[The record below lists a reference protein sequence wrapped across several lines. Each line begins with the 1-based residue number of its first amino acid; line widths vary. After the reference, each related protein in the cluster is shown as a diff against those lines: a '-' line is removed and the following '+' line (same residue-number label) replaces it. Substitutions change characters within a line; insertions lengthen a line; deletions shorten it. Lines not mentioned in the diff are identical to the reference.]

1 MNERSDYIL
10 TTTPSLSRND
20 WTLILSL
27 ALLTFV
33 LGTSE
38 FVIVGILPDIAD
50 GLTISIATA
59 GTLVSAFAISF
70 AIGTPL
76 MMSFTSHM
84 PKRRLMLGLTLGFIV
99 LNFLSSQ
106 APNYGLLLS
115 TRMVTAVVT
124 GVLISLAMLVA
135 SESVP
140 PTKRGIAVSFIF
152 GGFTMANVFGVPLG
166 TFIGQRA
173 GWEATF
179 FMTTAL
185 GVVALFAVYRVV
197 PNQLSSAKTSIS
209 DQLRLLTN
217 PRILIAFFIPAFGFG
232 ATYVVYTYLVP
243 ILKGVLGVPVAWVS
257 PILLAYGFI
266 SIFSNMAAGKIASHN
281 PIGRLRFVF
290 LIQAV
295 VLAALYVTTSNVTLG
310 LINIALMSFMA
321 ILLTTSTQIYLID
334 LAEKFNPDAKGL
346 ASSLMPVAS
355 NVGIG
360 MGSALGGLVYANAP
374 VMMLALVGGAVALLT
389 AALTSL
395 SHRLDQR

>member
-1 MNERSDYIL
+1 MNERSDFIL
-10 TTTPSLSRND
+10 TTTPSLSRTD

-50 GLTISIATA
+50 GLSISIATA
-59 GTLVSAFAISF
+59 GTLVSAFAITF

-76 MMSFTSHM
+76 TMSFTSHL
-84 PKRRLMLGLTLGFIV
+84 PKRKLMLTLTAAFIV
-99 LNFLSSQ
+99 FNLFSSL
-106 APNYGLLLS
+106 APTYGILLVL
-115 TRMVTAVVT
+115 RMMTAVVT

-140 PTKRGIAVSFIF
+140 TGKRGIAVSFIF

-166 TFIGQRA
+166 TFIGQRT
-173 GWEATF
+173 GWETTF
-179 FMTTAL
+179 LLTTTL
-185 GVVALFAVYRVV
+185 GVIAFFAVYRVV
-197 PNQLSSAKTSIS
+197 PSQLTSVKTSIA

-243 ILKGVLGVPVAWVS
+243 ILKGVLGVPVAWIS
-257 PILLAYGFI
+257 PILFAYGFI

-290 LIQAV
+290 LIQAL

-374 VMMLALVGGAVALLT
+374 VMTLALVAGAVALVTALLT
-389 AALTSL
+389 AV
-395 SHRLDQR
+395 SHQLDQR

>member
-1 MNERSDYIL
+1 M

-76 MMSFTSHM
+76 MMSFTSHL
-84 PKRRLMLGLTLGFIV
+84 PKRRLMLGLTCSFIV
-99 LNFLSSQ
+99 LNLLSSL
-106 APNYGLLLS
+106 APTYALLMA
-115 TRMVTAVVT
+115 TRVVTAVVT
-124 GVLISLAMLVA
+124 GVLISLAMFVA

-179 FMTTAL
+179 VMTTLL
-185 GVVALFAVYRVV
+185 GVGAWFAVYRVV

-232 ATYVVYTYLVP
+232 ATYVIYTYLVP
-243 ILKGVLGVPVAWVS
+243 ILKGVLGVPVAWIS

-290 LIQAV
+290 LIQAL
-295 VLAALYVTTSNVTLG
+295 VLAALYVTTANVTLG
-310 LINIALMSFMA
+310 LINIGLMSFMA

-360 MGSALGGLVYANAP
+360 IGSALGGIVYANAP
-374 VMMLALVGGAVALLT
+374 IMTLALAGGAVALGT
-389 AALTSL
+389 ALLTSV
-395 SHRLDQR
+395 SYHLDQR

>member
-1 MNERSDYIL
+1 M
-10 TTTPSLSRND
+10 TTTPSLSRTD

-50 GLTISIATA
+50 GLSISIATA
-59 GTLVSAFAISF
+59 GTLVSAFAITF

-76 MMSFTSHM
+76 TMSFTSHL
-84 PKRRLMLGLTLGFIV
+84 PKRKLMLTLTALFILFNLFSSLAPTYGILLV
-99 LNFLSSQ
+99 L
-106 APNYGLLLS
+106 
-115 TRMVTAVVT
+115 RMLTAVVT

-140 PTKRGIAVSFIF
+140 TGKRGIAISFIF

-166 TFIGQRA
+166 TFIGQRS
-173 GWEATF
+173 GWETTF
-179 FMTTAL
+179 ILTTVL
-185 GVVALFAVYRVV
+185 GVVAFLAVYRVV
-197 PNQLSSAKTSIS
+197 PSQLTSVRTSIA

-290 LIQAV
+290 LIQAF

-310 LINIALMSFMA
+310 LLNIALMSFMA
-321 ILLTTSTQIYLID
+321 ILLTTSTQLYLID

-360 MGSALGGLVYANAP
+360 FGSALGGLVYANAP
-374 VMMLALVGGAVALLT
+374 VMTLALVAGAVALLT
-389 AALTSL
+389 ALLTTVSYT
-395 SHRLDQR
+395 LDRR

>member
-217 PRILIAFFIPAFGFG
+217 PRILIAFFIPALGFG

-243 ILKGVLGVPVAWVS
+243 ILKGVLGVPVAWIS

>member
-1 MNERSDYIL
+1 M
-10 TTTPSLSRND
+10 TTTPSLSRTD

-50 GLTISIATA
+50 GLSISIATA
-59 GTLVSAFAISF
+59 GTLVSAFAITF

-76 MMSFTSHM
+76 TMSFTSHLS
-84 PKRRLMLGLTLGFIV
+84 KRKLMLTLTAAFIV
-99 LNFLSSQ
+99 FNLFSSL
-106 APNYGLLLS
+106 APTYGILLVL
-115 TRMVTAVVT
+115 RMMTAVVT

-140 PTKRGIAVSFIF
+140 TGKRGIAVSFIF

-166 TFIGQRA
+166 TFIGQRT
-173 GWEATF
+173 GWETTF
-179 FMTTAL
+179 LLTTTL
-185 GVVALFAVYRVV
+185 GVIAFFAVYRVV
-197 PNQLSSAKTSIS
+197 PSQLTSVKTSIA

-243 ILKGVLGVPVAWVS
+243 ILKGVLGVPVAWIS
-257 PILLAYGFI
+257 PILFAYGFI

-290 LIQAV
+290 LIQAL

-374 VMMLALVGGAVALLT
+374 VMTLALVAGAVALVTALLT
-389 AALTSL
+389 AV
-395 SHRLDQR
+395 SHQLDQR

>member
-1 MNERSDYIL
+1 M
-10 TTTPSLSRND
+10 TTTPSLSRTD

-50 GLTISIATA
+50 GLSISIATA
-59 GTLVSAFAISF
+59 GTLVSAFAITF

-76 MMSFTSHM
+76 TMSLTSHL
-84 PKRRLMLGLTLGFIV
+84 PKRKLMLTLTAAFIV
-99 LNFLSSQ
+99 FNLFSSL
-106 APNYGLLLS
+106 APTYGILLVL
-115 TRMVTAVVT
+115 RMMTAVVT

-140 PTKRGIAVSFIF
+140 TGKRGIAVSFIF

-173 GWEATF
+173 GWETTF
-179 FMTTAL
+179 LLTTAL
-185 GVVALFAVYRVV
+185 GVVAFLAVYRVV
-197 PNQLSSAKTSIS
+197 PSHLTSVKTSIA

-217 PRILIAFFIPAFGFG
+217 LRILIAFFIPAFGFG

-243 ILKGVLGVPVAWVS
+243 ILKGVLGVPVAWIS
-257 PILLAYGFI
+257 PILFAYGFI

-290 LIQAV
+290 LIQAL

-374 VMMLALVGGAVALLT
+374 VMMLALVAGAVALVTALLT
-389 AALTSL
+389 AV
-395 SHRLDQR
+395 SHQLDQR

>member
-1 MNERSDYIL
+1 L
-10 TTTPSLSRND
+10 TTSSTLSRTD

-50 GLTISIATA
+50 GLSISIATA
-59 GTLVSAFAISF
+59 GTLVSAFAITF

-76 MMSFTSHM
+76 TMSLTSHL
-84 PKRRLMLGLTLGFIV
+84 PKRKLMLTLTALFIV
-99 LNFLSSQ
+99 FNLFSSL
-106 APNYGLLLS
+106 APTYGTLLAL
-115 TRMVTAVVT
+115 RMMTAVVT

-140 PTKRGIAVSFIF
+140 TGKRGIAVSFIF

-173 GWEATF
+173 GWETTF
-179 FMTTAL
+179 LLTTAL
-185 GVVALFAVYRVV
+185 GVVAFLAVYRVV
-197 PNQLSSAKTSIS
+197 PSQLTSVKTSIA

-243 ILKGVLGVPVAWVS
+243 ILKGVLGVPVAWIS
-257 PILLAYGFI
+257 PILFAYGFI

-290 LIQAV
+290 LIQAL
-295 VLAALYVTTSNVTLG
+295 VLAALYVTTSSVTLG

-360 MGSALGGLVYANAP
+360 MGSALGGLVYANTP
-374 VMMLALVGGAVALLT
+374 VMTLALVAGAVALVTALLT
-389 AALTSL
+389 AV
-395 SHRLDQR
+395 SHQLDQR